1 MEIVFQ
7 TIRIIDYENNVVY
20 VRDTPETFSDYVRTL
35 ITYINDNSSI
45 REYHTRSA
53 NTEVISCILDI
64 VKNQIDANFVTDKMD
79 FIAKRLLLK
88 EQEAQTSVAHM
99 NTNVQKGS
107 LIQALMYDEEMDEH
121 IYLLAKV
128 EHTDFVDDEDFSFKS
143 GFSKDKTKLWK
154 SCTFRIDDPNATN
167 FSAKVYSNNIAKYWY
182 DNFLELDQVVSDEV
196 NTDKA
201 FRAIDSTLG
210 MESEFYERR
219 KEGLTGAELDS
230 SSEKTTERSVL
241 RLFSPLTAIMYAKD
255 DWGELEE
262 CSEELFP
269 SELCSYETEIL
280 EQIAK
285 EYLLEEGD
293 RGLAVYLDIPELEE
307 KIYSMKPTV
316 EVWHGELWGV
326 LEVESHNQL
335 SEREIEAV
343 KEYWEGQESDGWG
356 EGFEQRGI
364 KIPEGE
370 LYVSFWNSGDEFFLT
385 TEEGLKGEEQEPDI
399 QKGGIFFEA
408 L

>member
-1 MEIVFQ
+1 
-7 TIRIIDYENNVVY
+7 
-20 VRDTPETFSDYVRTL
+20 
-35 ITYINDNSSI
+35 
-45 REYHTRSA
+45 
-53 NTEVISCILDI
+53 
-64 VKNQIDANFVTDKMD
+64 
-79 FIAKRLLLK
+79 
-88 EQEAQTSVAHM
+88 
-99 NTNVQKGS
+99 
-107 LIQALMYDEEMDEH
+107 
-121 IYLLAKV
+121 
-128 EHTDFVDDEDFSFKS
+128 
-143 GFSKDKTKLWK
+143 
-154 SCTFRIDDPNATN
+154 
-167 FSAKVYSNNIAKYWY
+167 
-182 DNFLELDQVVSDEV
+182 
-196 NTDKA
+196 
-201 FRAIDSTLG
+201 

-262 CSEELFP
+262 CSEEVFP
-269 SELCSYETEIL
+269 AELCSYETEIL

-285 EYLLEEGD
+285 ECLLEEGD

>member
-1 MEIVFQ
+1 M
-7 TIRIIDYENNVVY
+7 
-20 VRDTPETFSDYVRTL
+20 
-35 ITYINDNSSI
+35 
-45 REYHTRSA
+45 
-53 NTEVISCILDI
+53 
-64 VKNQIDANFVTDKMD
+64 
-79 FIAKRLLLK
+79 
-88 EQEAQTSVAHM
+88 
-99 NTNVQKGS
+99 
-107 LIQALMYDEEMDEH
+107 
-121 IYLLAKV
+121 
-128 EHTDFVDDEDFSFKS
+128 
-143 GFSKDKTKLWK
+143 
-154 SCTFRIDDPNATN
+154 
-167 FSAKVYSNNIAKYWY
+167 
-182 DNFLELDQVVSDEV
+182 
-196 NTDKA
+196 
-201 FRAIDSTLG
+201 
-210 MESEFYERR
+210 
-219 KEGLTGAELDS
+219 TGAELDS

-262 CSEELFP
+262 CIEELFP

-293 RGLAVYLDIPELEE
+293 RELAVYLDIPELEE